1 MLSGIIGVPLGSWL
15 GTGLVKRFPRAHP
28 IICGAGLLI
37 SAPALTLAIVLSE
50 GYYYLTFVLIFV
62 AEVALNLNWA
72 IVADMSLVR
81 FGPRGRFWCVYHIN
95 VARLVLVACQRC
107 FVLLVLDIPDTAVWI
122 TYICQGCLKNGP
134 WQDVV
139 VNASLNDLPAKA
151 FEMFLFIFCI
161 K

>member
-1 MLSGIIGVPLGSWL
+1 MYARRVALIFGVVTMLSGIIGVPLGSWL

-81 FGPRGRFWCVYHIN
+81 FGPRGRFLM
-95 VARLVLVACQRC
+95 RLPHKCCAAC
-107 FVLLVLDIPDTAVWI
+107 T
-122 TYICQGCLKNGP
+122 GCLSEVFCSSG
-134 WQDVV
+134 
-139 VNASLNDLPAKA
+139 ARYTYLTLRCGLPTFVKA
-151 FEMFLFIFCI
+151 V
-161 K
+161 